1 MKELSDKINGFM
13 EKFDKIRDEMNDNQ
27 KKFENYQS
35 SVETKKLEIQTLE
48 TEIENISLFEKKH
61 AKVTGEISEERKRL
75 TT

>member
-1 MKELSDKINGFM
+1 MSDKINGFM